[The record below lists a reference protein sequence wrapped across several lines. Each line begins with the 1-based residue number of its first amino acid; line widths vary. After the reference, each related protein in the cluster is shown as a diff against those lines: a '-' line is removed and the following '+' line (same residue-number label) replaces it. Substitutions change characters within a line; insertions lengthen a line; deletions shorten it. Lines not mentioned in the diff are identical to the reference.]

1 MKQLLIKYL
10 PIIIGLTALAD
21 TQMQLLSDIGLSDTT
36 IAWIKLTGLLLA
48 LYLPSVSKKVNM
60 MAREFNPDDNTFDN
74 TNPIRTDV
82 PTKKF

>member
-21 TQMQLLSDIGLSDTT
+21 TQMQLLSDIGLSDTA

-60 MAREFNPDDNTFDN
+60 MVREADNSDPIN
-74 TNPIRTDV
+74 TNIPKG
-82 PTKKF
+82 TKI

>member
-10 PIIIGLTALAD
+10 PIIIGITALAD
-21 TQMQLLSDIGLSDTT
+21 TQMQLLSDIGLSDTA

-60 MAREFNPDDNTFDN
+60 MAREFNPEDNTFDN
-74 TNPIRTDV
+74 SDPQNPKV
-82 PTKKF
+82 PKTKF

>member
-21 TQMQLLSDIGLSDTT
+21 TQMQLLSDIGLTSTA

-60 MAREFNPDDNTFDN
+60 MAREADNSDPIN
-74 TNPIRTDV
+74 TNIPKG
-82 PTKKF
+82 TKI